1 MHPVF
6 FLCIIALPTEMRK
19 TVLSH
24 ALSLLLCIIMP
35 MSIYNV
41 SPLRSLMVKTGPSP
55 FGWLSQPTYSSSPYD
70 CLLSPFLLHLLA
82 FDVQKLRECTVR

>member
-41 SPLRSLMVKTGPSP
+41 SPLRSLMVKTDLSP
-55 FGWLSQPTYSSSPYD
+55 FGW
-70 CLLSPFLLHLLA
+70 
-82 FDVQKLRECTVR
+82 